1 MFSPSAPQ
9 VTEEEKARRVLSD
22 EREEQIDRAEID
34 RGADVVGADGDDVE
48 ANIADDDLIVVV
60 VFVNGEAQRVAAA
73 ARIALI
79 LILDFR
85 SLSSLNSAKTSL
97 EDEREKKKCELEKTR
112 EKKKL
117 LAILKKML

>member
-1 MFSPSAPQ
+1 M
-9 VTEEEKARRVLSD
+9 TEEEKARRVLSD